1 MGRVSAHGS
10 GDASG
15 WRSELFACAPARRV
29 LRQRELTD
37 AIFGR
42 SNSMM
47 LAMDSVAAN
56 AVQVTGFTERNV
68 EVARGSYR
76 DLLEVTERMKIR
88 SVNSC

>member
-1 MGRVSAHGS
+1 
-10 GDASG
+10 
-15 WRSELFACAPARRV
+15 
-29 LRQRELTD
+29 
-37 AIFGR
+37 
-42 SNSMM
+42 MM